1 MVAKGGQKYSMENA
15 YGWDDANTS
24 SHVHT
29 ICIQCKPWQ
38 MVFVW
43 FRANS
48 ETSTLQPCLSHPS
61 TISKVFNGLNAFHIS
76 KQRRKT
82 QSLKIS
88 PWKIC
93 GQTERIIRKKPRIAF
108 ELFTTEC
115 CLVAERQ
122 MWNAPRKRNHTCK
135 WDKPPNRRRDVI
147 RNSDSN
153 VMAK

>member
-93 GQTERIIRKKPRIAF
+93 GQTENYTQK
-108 ELFTTEC
+108 T
-115 CLVAERQ
+115 
-122 MWNAPRKRNHTCK
+122 
-135 WDKPPNRRRDVI
+135 PNRFRVVYNWMLSRC
-147 RNSDSN
+147 RTSN
-153 VMAK
+153 VKRTEKTKSHMQMGQASKQTAWRHS